1 MADIARQ
8 LVGADV
14 SAVTSWLASQPVPD
28 QGRPQPATVGTAP
41 SASDL
46 PCGASPSRPEAQPIP
61 DVGEARLARGETLAR
76 AGNCVACH
84 TMRGQPLMSG
94 ARPIDTPFG
103 VVFSS
108 NLTPD
113 VDTGLGR
120 WSAADFWNALHR
132 GRSRD
137 GRRLAPAFP
146 YEHTTL
152 ITREDSDAIYAWLQT
167 VPAVRAKQPAHQLTW
182 PFGTQPAL
190 AIWQLLHFK
199 PANFIAEPGR
209 DDLWN
214 RGAYLVEAIGHCA
227 ACHGPR
233 NRLGATRSV
242 KNLSGSAMP
251 GSAWIAPNLL
261 DDSETGLASTP
272 LDQIIRLLGAGRA
285 AHASA
290 LGPMAEVVQHGLQY
304 LDERDLRAMAIYLQG
319 RAREQAPRAAT
330 AREGTRSNAGAEVY
344 RTACADCHGDSGEG
358 QPGRYPALRGNRAVL
373 QSDPTNTVLAVL
385 HGGYTPVTAGNPTP
399 PGMPPFALGLSSTEL
414 ASVISWIRGGLQ
426 GASSGAPAV
435 TAPLVERVRNRSR

>member
-1 MADIARQ
+1 
-8 LVGADV
+8 
-14 SAVTSWLASQPVPD
+14 
-28 QGRPQPATVGTAP
+28 
-41 SASDL
+41 
-46 PCGASPSRPEAQPIP
+46 
-61 DVGEARLARGETLAR
+61 
-76 AGNCVACH
+76 
-84 TMRGQPLMSG
+84 
-94 ARPIDTPFG
+94 
-103 VVFSS
+103 
-108 NLTPD
+108 
-113 VDTGLGR
+113 
-120 WSAADFWNALHR
+120 
-132 GRSRD
+132 
-137 GRRLAPAFP
+137 
-146 YEHTTL
+146 
-152 ITREDSDAIYAWLQT
+152 
-167 VPAVRAKQPAHQLTW
+167 
-182 PFGTQPAL
+182 
-190 AIWQLLHFK
+190 
-199 PANFIAEPGR
+199 
-209 DDLWN
+209 
-214 RGAYLVEAIGHCA
+214 
-227 ACHGPR
+227 
-233 NRLGATRSV
+233 
-242 KNLSGSAMP
+242 MP